1 MYNQIFF
8 TNVLRLIDELGLT
21 KNELAHKAGISLS
34 FLSDITTGNA
44 NPSLKTMQAVADALG
59 TPLPALMEVT
69 DMDRESL
76 AALANGHR
84 ARILPKGFTYVSA
97 VLTDFQ
103 AFTVRRWDRENRER
117 IQGAKPGGT

>member
-1 MYNQIFF
+1 VYNQIFF

-34 FLSDITTGNA
+34 FLSDITTGSA
-44 NPSLKTMQAVADALG
+44 NPSVKTMEAIADALD
-59 TPLPALMEVT
+59 TPLPTLLEVT
-69 DMDRESL
+69 DLDPGSL
-76 AALANGHR
+76 AALASGHR
-84 ARILPKGFTYVSA
+84 ARILPKGFAYVSV

-117 IQGAKPGGT
+117 ILSGK